1 MNQIKTIVL
10 FLGNGVIQ
18 QAQVRQTLKV
28 GQCFQITKLTNS
40 IIIENKSRKIG
51 NKLMHMRIDMM
62 DTIVAQVQVLQTYK
76 SRKVAQ
82 HAQVIVGKVNRV
94 VQILYSS

>member
-1 MNQIKTIVL
+1 
-10 FLGNGVIQ
+10 
-18 QAQVRQTLKV
+18 
-28 GQCFQITKLTNS
+28 
-40 IIIENKSRKIG
+40 
-51 NKLMHMRIDMM
+51 MM